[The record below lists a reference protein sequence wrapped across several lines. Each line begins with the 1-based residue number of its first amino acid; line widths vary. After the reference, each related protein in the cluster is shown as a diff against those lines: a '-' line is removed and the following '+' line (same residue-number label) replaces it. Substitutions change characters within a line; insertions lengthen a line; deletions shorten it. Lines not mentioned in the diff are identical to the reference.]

1 MIIVLSKKKFLLFL
15 IILLLLVII
24 LSYKVYNS
32 PTITTFFTQNKENQE
47 KEEVDLII
55 NNFFSIRNRSII
67 KGDIDTIASLYDTS
81 VKYGIWAYEHEKKKV
96 KYLHSWSNKQGIEF
110 YNVKSLLKIR
120 SIKERQDGYRI
131 NFTASTEY
139 KYYYKDEIDKKNM
152 FRIGTYHS
160 IDIKKIGESWK
171 IVREWYTDPFADS
184 LDLDNIKSEEITKYI
199 LSQKKSKLTNLSKRR
214 INAVKYADRYC
225 GAAADEEYGFNYNK
239 KYRNYNPLGGDC
251 ANFASQIL
259 YEGGKFRQTYTWKYD
274 KGGST
279 AWVNAQSFK
288 NYMLYSNR
296 ASKIAYGTYEQ
307 VYKSSFKLLPGD
319 FVAYVKKGK
328 VTHIS
333 VVTGADSKG
342 YAYVHSHNTDRY
354 RVPWDLGW
362 SDKGI
367 KFWLVRV
374 HY

>member
-1 MIIVLSKKKFLLFL
+1 MIIFVSKKKFLLFL
-15 IILLLLVII
+15 IGIIILLVTILIAFNIYHSPI
-24 LSYKVYNS
+24 LSAFIND
-32 PTITTFFTQNKENQE
+32 EN
-47 KEEVDLII
+47 EEAYALI
-55 NNFFSIRNRSII
+55 NNFSEIRNKAMIE
-67 KGDIDTIASLYDTS
+67 GDTDTISSLYDRD
-81 VKYGIWAYEHEKKKV
+81 VKYGVWAFEHEKKKT
-96 KYLHSWSNKQGIEF
+96 KYLHKWSEKQGIQF
-110 YNVKSLLKIR
+110 YDVKSLIKIR
-120 SIKERQDGYRI
+120 SVKDREDGYRV

-139 KYYYKDEIDKKNM
+139 KYHYKNDPENKNM

-160 IDIKKIGESWK
+160 LDIKKIDGLWK

-184 LDLDNIKSEEITKYI
+184 LHLDEIKSEEITKYI
-199 LSQKKSKLTNLSKRR
+199 LNQKKSTLSNLNERR
-214 INAVKYADRYC
+214 IESVKYADRFC
-225 GAAADEEYGFNYNK
+225 GAAADEEYGLTYNK

-259 YEGGKFRQTYTWKYD
+259 HEGGKFRKSYSWKYD
-274 KGGST
+274 KGGSK
-279 AWVNAQSFK
+279 AWVNAQAFK

-307 VYKSSFKLLPGD
+307 VYKASYKLMPGD
-319 FVAYVKKGK
+319 FIAYVKKGK

-362 SDKGI
+362 NDKGI
-367 KFWLVRV
+367 KYWLIRV

>member
-1 MIIVLSKKKFLLFL
+1 MIIVLSRKKFLLFL
-15 IILLLLVII
+15 IMVLFFIFII
-24 LSYKVYNS
+24 GYKVYNS
-32 PTITTFFTQNKENQE
+32 SIVTTFSTESNEGE
-47 KEEVDLII
+47 LII
-55 NNFFSIRNRSII
+55 NDFFRTRNKAILN
-67 KGDIDTIASLYDTS
+67 GDIDTIEALYDTS
-81 VKYGIWAYEHEKKKV
+81 IKYGVWAYEHEKKKA
-96 KYLHSWSNKQGIEF
+96 KYLQSWSNKQGVKF
-110 YNVKSLLKIR
+110 YDVKSLVKIS
-120 SIKERQDGYRI
+120 SIKERQEGYRI
-131 NFTASTEY
+131 NCTASTEY
-139 KYYYKDEIDKKNM
+139 KYYYKDQIGKENM

-160 IDIKKIGESWK
+160 IDIKKTEESWK

-184 LDLDNIKSEEITKYI
+184 LNLNDIKSEEITQYI
-199 LSQKKSKLTNLSKRR
+199 LNQKKSNLTNLNKRR
-214 INAVKYADRYC
+214 IEAVKYADRYC

-239 KYRNYNPLGGDC
+239 KYKNYNPLGGDC

-259 YEGGKFRQTYTWKYD
+259 YEGGKFRQTNTWKYY
-274 KGGST
+274 KGGSK

-288 NYMLYSNR
+288 DYMLYSNR

-307 VYKSSFKLLPGD
+307 VYKASFKLLPGD
-319 FVAYVKKGK
+319 FIAYVKKGK

-367 KFWLVRV
+367 KFWLIRV